1 LHPCLT
7 SRSFSAKIGLGEQ
20 KANMRAAALKRQFE
34 SELGGHLDWQMRPSV
49 ETVSIGISEID
60 RAIGG
65 LPRGCL
71 SEIFGPVSSGRTSLL
86 IAMLAAATARQ
97 ETCALV
103 DAEDAFHPASAEA
116 AGVQLDRVL
125 WIRCGHDAGKALK
138 AADLLIAGGGFGLVA
153 MDLGDTPP
161 AIARRISLH
170 SWFRLRRA
178 VEHTPT
184 ALVALALQPNAKSCA
199 SLMLECARHGAA
211 WSGARRVSRMLDGIS
226 IQVARRKPSAM
237 GAAHVLLPVR

>member
-1 LHPCLT
+1 LT
-7 SRSFSAKIGLGEQ
+7 PAPISAKIGLGEQ
-20 KANMRAAALKRQFE
+20 KAKMKASALKRQFE
-34 SELGGHLDWQMRPSV
+34 SALGGPLDWQSRPTV
-49 ETVSIGISEID
+49 ETVSTGIAEID

-71 SEIFGPVSSGRTSLL
+71 TEIVGSASSGRTSLL
-86 IAMLAAATARQ
+86 TAMMAAATERQ

-103 DAEDAFHPASAEA
+103 DADDAFHPVSAEA
-116 AGVQLDRVL
+116 AGVELNRVL

-138 AADLLIAGGGFGLVA
+138 VADLLTAGGGFGLVA
-153 MDLGDTPP
+153 VDLGDTPP
-161 AIARRISLH
+161 ATARRIPLN

-184 ALVALALQPNAKSCA
+184 ALVALGLEPNAKTCA
-199 SLMLECARHGAA
+199 SLLVECARQGAA
-211 WSGARRVSRMLDGIS
+211 WSGAQRVSRMLDGMS
-226 IQVARRKPSAM
+226 IQVARRKPSVK